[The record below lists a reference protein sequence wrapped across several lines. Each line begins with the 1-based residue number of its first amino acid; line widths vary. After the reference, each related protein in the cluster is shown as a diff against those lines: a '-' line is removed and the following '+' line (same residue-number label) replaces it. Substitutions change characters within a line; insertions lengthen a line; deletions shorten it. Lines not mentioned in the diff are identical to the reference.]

1 MLARKQIEDLAENIK
16 AKIEEIEKGVD
27 AKSAM
32 NNVAALF
39 SDTLIDPGQRVEQ
52 QQNRST
58 EELSARLKQLSYGT
72 TIMNKVR
79 EVADSGEDREEI
91 KEELEKILQFLR
103 DLPSSY
109 RQKSGKTEQMDA
121 TDAEHD
127 YMIIPLD
134 DM

>member
-1 MLARKQIEDLAENIK
+1 
-16 AKIEEIEKGVD
+16 
-27 AKSAM
+27 M

-58 EELSARLKQLSYGT
+58 EELSDRLKQLSYGT